1 MRVIRQFRYIKML
14 KRAAR
19 GHDPGGIA
27 ATRPGECGVLCP
39 ACPQPG
45 KNLPVGWQNA
55 PPELR

>member
-14 KRAAR
+14 KCAAR